1 MSTTDNVERLLRFDS
16 VRISKLLEMIQDGII
31 IFILAFYAGSG
42 IDKVFGVADDKMSNA
57 QLIGWVMLQ
66 LIANIVV
73 IYYIR
78 KIAETIPFILSVNS
92 NYISNKKGEVDA
104 ASGFVSSIIFISVQ
118 RDFQNKLALLKSRF
132 ALNV

>member
-42 IDKVFGVADDKMSNA
+42 IDKVFGTANEKMTDA
-57 QLIGWVMLQ
+57 ELVGWVMLQ

-78 KIAETIPFILSVNS
+78 KVAETIPFMFSLSS
-92 NYISNKKGEVDA
+92 NYMSNKKGEVDA

-118 RDFQNKLALLKSRF
+118 KNFQNKLALLKTRF
-132 ALNV
+132 ALNA